1 MNDAMD
7 PTLLSVAEAV
17 ADWMPVD
24 WDGLRHRE
32 PSLATR
38 LEWLRG
44 VAEVA
49 KAHRELRDAQAGN
62 STSQVPPSNG

>member
-1 MNDAMD
+1 MKNAMD
-7 PTLLSVAEAV
+7 STLLSAAEAV

-24 WDGLRHRE
+24 WEGLRHRE
-32 PSLATR
+32 PSLAAR

-49 KAHRELRDAQAGN
+49 KAHRELRDAQAG
-62 STSQVPPSNG
+62 TSP